1 MPTPAAGGTFDV
13 EAALV
18 ALVAK
23 DQVKVPPYPAVALKL
38 GDLVRRENYG
48 LKEVV
53 SLVSA
58 DPSLAAEVI
67 RCSNSAYYGRGEVTS
82 LQPAISRVGA
92 NEVVRLAVVSGLSA
106 AVRTPG
112 PLQEIK
118 RQAWQ
123 DAVASAIVCQVLARC
138 RGLAPDDAFLC
149 GLLHDFGWML
159 GLRSIEDILAQR
171 PQTEAR
177 SVEEWRAL
185 VDKLHVELGV
195 VLAARWNLPAVLS
208 DVITL
213 HHEADPTQS
222 PHEAMIEVVQAS
234 DQVVALFAQK
244 PHLSGE
250 DLALAS
256 KLRQSERAKLA
267 ASLPDVPTVI
277 AAFEQEPTGRPMA
290 SKVLPEAGEQPPDEV
305 PSDLLVKLH
314 SPKRASAYRLVQ
326 LGPGSWTMTGK
337 EPLSTGT
344 LLEVEIGDGD
354 QRLRL
359 WAKAD
364 VSAAESG
371 GARVRCRPFLMNAA
385 VLQRWLALYQ
395 VAQTAQGGAAPG

>member
-1 MPTPAAGGTFDV
+1 
-13 EAALV
+13 
-18 ALVAK
+18 
-23 DQVKVPPYPAVALKL
+23 
-38 GDLVRRENYG
+38 VRRENYG

-92 NEVVRLAVVSGLSA
+92 NEVVRLAVVSGLSVA
-106 AVRTPG
+106 ARAPG
-112 PLQEIK
+112 PLQDIK
-118 RQAWQ
+118 RRAWQ

-159 GLRSIEDILAQR
+159 GLRSIEDLLAQR
-171 PQTEAR
+171 PDTAPR
-177 SVEEWRAL
+177 PAEEWRAL

-234 DQVVALFAQK
+234 DQVVHLFAQK

-277 AAFEQEPTGRPMA
+277 AAFEQESTGRPMA
-290 SKVLPEAGEQPPDEV
+290 SKVLPEAGEQQSDEV
-305 PSDLLVKLH
+305 PSDLPLKLH
-314 SPKRASAYRLVQ
+314 SPKKASAYRLTR
-326 LGPGSWTMTGK
+326 LGSGSWTMTGK
-337 EPLSTGT
+337 DPLAVGA
-344 LLEVEIGDGD
+344 LLEVEVGEGE

-364 VSAAESG
+364 ASAAEAG
-371 GARVRCRPFLMNAA
+371 GAQIRCKPFLMNAA
-385 VLQRWLALYQ
+385 VLQRWLALHQ
-395 VAQTAQGGAAPG
+395 AARTAQGVAAQTA